1 MDVWTLTNAVSK
13 IRGQLNAMKTLLDI
27 WAAERLHL

>member
-13 IRGQLNAMKTLLDI
+13 IRGQLNVMKTLLDI